1 MRVAPGR
8 VVNGHVV
15 LIGAELPEGTDVTVL
30 LPEGDETCEVDEE
43 TERMLLDSIAECDAG
58 RTVRFESV
66 LDELRRR
73 E

>member
-8 VVNGHVV
+8 VVNGHVD
-15 LIGAELPEGTDVTVL
+15 LIGAELPEGADVTVL

-43 TERMLLDSIAECDAG
+43 TEKMLLESIEQCDAG
-58 RTVRFESV
+58 RTVAFESV
-66 LDELRRR
+66 LEELRRR